1 MKKTNYIVNFAIIFI
16 LTAFA
21 LWMALAGRVDEVLYF
36 IKKLTVKDILNI
48 LIYGIAYNLVI
59 GMIYKVLARV
69 HKKNYSYKEGLQVAL
84 VGSYFSGITP
94 SATGGQFGQ
103 AYIFKKQGI
112 KLSDGASIL
121 WIDFIIYQSVLVVYT
136 TVLMI
141 LRFSYYYYEHS
152 SFFILVLI
160 GYFVNSGVIVLLFT
174 MAKFPRLYETLS
186 EVILKFLGKIHII
199 KNPEGTIIEVKNLK
213 RVFTK
218 EIKNVK
224 HQKKLIF
231 KCVILNVVRL
241 TLLYSLPMYIAYKMG
256 IDVQSSM
263 LLDIITMSAFVST
276 ANAFFPVPGS
286 SGGTETAF
294 MLIFQ
299 TMFTIEQTNSIMILW
314 RFATYHQIILIG
326 GITFAYLT
334 HKYEKEKE
342 VSLLRKEYELEG
354 EKE

>member
-16 LTAFA
+16 LTVFA

-36 IKKLTVKDILNI
+36 LKKLDGKDFLTILF
-48 LIYGIAYNLVI
+48 YGIAYNLVI
-59 GMIYKVLARV
+59 GMIYRVLARV

-103 AYIFKKQGI
+103 AYVLKKQGI

-121 WIDFIIYQSVLVVYT
+121 WIDFIVYQSVLVIYT
-136 TVLMI
+136 TILMI
-141 LRFSYYYYEHS
+141 LRFNYYYSEHS

-160 GYFVNSGVIVLLFT
+160 GYFINSGVIVFLFT
-174 MAKFPRLYETLS
+174 MAKFPKLYEYLS
-186 EVILKFLGKIHII
+186 KVILQFLGKIHII
-199 KNPEGTIIEVKNLK
+199 KNPEGTITSWNIQLQA
-213 RVFTK
+213 FTK

-224 HQKKLIF
+224 HHKKMIL
-231 KCVILNVVRL
+231 KCVLLNIVRL
-241 TLLYSLPMYIAYKMG
+241 TLLYSLPMYIAYVMDLD
-256 IDVQSSM
+256 IHISM

-286 SGGTETAF
+286 SGGTEAAF

-334 HKYEKEKE
+334 HKYDKEKE
-342 VSLLRKEYELEG
+342 AILLKNEYELEG
-354 EKE
+354 KKE